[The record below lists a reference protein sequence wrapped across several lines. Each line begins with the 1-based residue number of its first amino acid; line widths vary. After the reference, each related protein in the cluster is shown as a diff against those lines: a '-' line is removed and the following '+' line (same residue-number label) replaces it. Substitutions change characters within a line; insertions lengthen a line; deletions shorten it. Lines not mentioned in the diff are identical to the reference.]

1 MKDEPLSPSQERG
14 GAPDMVFIDV
24 ILLAYRLGKMRY
36 DEQRAIL
43 IAAARTAADA
53 LLFMKAIEER
63 GIDRR
68 SQLHGFVGEVLAAP
82 DYFRAQYPQMLGLR
96 REGEEAES
104 FLCSPMPLYLSE
116 AVLTTKQQKVF
127 YDAYWWFVG
136 NHQEVFVD
144 PRKGNRIGAWATDP
158 KDNASVVPRFEKYLA
173 GLIHHSTQWVRTRFE
188 GFPDDIVLAIL
199 RRAFLGE

>member
-1 MKDEPLSPSQERG
+1 MKNEPLSPSQERG
-14 GAPDMVFIDV
+14 GAPDLVFIDV
-24 ILLAYRLGKMRY
+24 ILLAYRLGQMRY

-53 LLFMKAIEER
+53 LSFMTAIEER
-63 GIDRR
+63 GISRR
-68 SQLHGFVGEVLAAP
+68 SQLHSFVGEVLAAP
-82 DYFRAQYPQMLGLR
+82 AYFRAQYPQMLGLR
-96 REGEEAES
+96 REGEAAES
-104 FLCSPMPLYLSE
+104 FLTSPLPLYLSE
-116 AVLTTKQQKVF
+116 AVLSPKQQKVF
-127 YDAYWWFVG
+127 YDAYWWFVN

-144 PRKGNRIGAWATDP
+144 ARKGNRIGAWATDL
-158 KDNASVVPRFEKYLA
+158 KDNASVLPRFENYLI